1 MIFFIR
7 PTDANHDDPIGKK
20 CGWSS
25 DRERV
30 HREVMGEELRATG
43 VRSVGPIGE
52 KCGCSSDR
60 ERVHREKG
68 GASQSDIG
76 ARRAE
81 TR

>member
-1 MIFFIR
+1 MGEELR
-7 PTDANHDDPIGKK
+7 ATGVWSVGAIGEK
-20 CGWSS
+20 CGRSS

-43 VRSVGPIGE
+43 VWSVGAIGE
-52 KCGCSSDR
+52 KCGRSSDR